1 MFGRGVTR
9 VRFPGR
15 QRCGG
20 TDGVVT
26 LRHWFVVIGSGLIMA
41 LNVLMFL
48 GGGLLLPPMAA
59 SLGVSLG
66 SVMVFTS
73 INALSGAVVMSTAG
87 SFLIR
92 RVGVRA
98 LILVCGVL
106 SGVSLYAISYVTSLP
121 ALYVGAFTAGCL
133 MPLAT
138 QMGGAVLVN
147 EWFVKR
153 RGTMLGIVMSTAS
166 LGGVVAGTVL
176 PPVVISGGWELGFRV
191 VGLTNLGVCL
201 LTGLFLVRG
210 RPAHVNLRAY
220 GALDDASQ
228 ADLGRSHGTASAAFA
243 SPQFIALTVGLVL
256 YSMLMAMQQ
265 QFPGLMR
272 EHGLSL
278 EAAGTLLALLSVAN
292 IAATLLFGALNDRIG
307 PLLSAALAWLLLI
320 VSLGLFVMA
329 NGYAAQAVA
338 ILVYSIPAIAT
349 PVITPIL
356 YRHTF
361 GDTHLVALL
370 GVGIA
375 TMPVGVAL
383 GAPLWGSVKDLL
395 GSYTPGL
402 VIAGGVTIVSFGL
415 IAYALITGP
424 KRRILRSKPEREP
437 IVSA

>member
-1 MFGRGVTR
+1 MT
-9 VRFPGR
+9 P
-15 QRCGG
+15 
-20 TDGVVT
+20 
-26 LRHWFVVIGSGLIMA
+26 RHWSVVIGSGLIMA

-48 GGGLLLPPMAA
+48 GGGLLLPPLAA
-59 SLGVSLG
+59 SLGVSLS

-73 INALSGAVVMSTAG
+73 INALSGAIVMSTAG
-87 SFLIR
+87 PFLIR
-92 RVGVRA
+92 RVGVRT
-98 LILVCGVL
+98 LILVCGVV
-106 SGVSLYAISYVTSLP
+106 SGVSLYAISYVSGLP
-121 ALYVGAFTAGCL
+121 ALYVGAFLAGCL

-138 QMGGAVLVN
+138 QMGGAVLIN

-176 PPVVISGGWELGFRV
+176 PPVVLSGGWELGFRV

-201 LTGLFLVRG
+201 VAGLFLVRG

-220 GALDDASQ
+220 GAYDDVAHG
-228 ADLGRSHGTASAAFA
+228 DVGRSHGTAAAAFA
-243 SPQFIALTVGLVL
+243 SPQFIALTIGLIL

-265 QFPGLMR
+265 QFPPLMS

-278 EAAGTLLALLSVAN
+278 EEAGTLLAVLSVAN
-292 IAATLLFGALNDRIG
+292 IAATLLYGALNDRFG
-307 PLLSAALAWLLLI
+307 PLASIVLACVLLI
-320 VSLGLFVMA
+320 ASLGLFVVS
-329 NGYAAQAVA
+329 NGFVPQGAA
-338 ILVYSIPAIAT
+338 ILVYSIPAIAS

-361 GDTHLVALL
+361 GDKHLVALL
-370 GVGIA
+370 GIGIA

-383 GAPLWGSVKDLL
+383 GAPLWGMVKDAL

-402 VIAGGVTIVSFGL
+402 GVAMGVTVVSFGL

-424 KRRILRSKPEREP
+424 KIFILRPRPEQEP
-437 IVSA
+437 IASA

>member
-1 MFGRGVTR
+1 M
-9 VRFPGR
+9 
-15 QRCGG
+15 
-20 TDGVVT
+20 T
-26 LRHWFVVIGSGLIMA
+26 LRHWSVVIGSGLIMA

-48 GGGLLLPPMAA
+48 GGGLLLPPLAA

-73 INALSGAVVMSTAG
+73 INALSGAIVMSTAG
-87 SFLIR
+87 PFLIR
-92 RVGVRA
+92 RVGVRT
-98 LILVCGVL
+98 LILVCGVV
-106 SGVSLYAISYVTSLP
+106 SGVSLYAISYVSGLP
-121 ALYVGAFTAGCL
+121 ALYVGAFLAGCL

-138 QMGGAVLVN
+138 QMGGAVLIN

-176 PPVVISGGWELGFRV
+176 PPVVLSGGWELGFRV

-201 LTGLFLVRG
+201 VAGLFLVRG
-210 RPAHVNLRAY
+210 RPSHVNLRAY
-220 GALDDASQ
+220 GAHDDVARG
-228 ADLGRSHGTASAAFA
+228 DVGRSRGTAAAAFA
-243 SPQFIALTVGLVL
+243 SPQFVALTVGLIL

-265 QFPGLMR
+265 QFPPLMR

-278 EAAGTLLALLSVAN
+278 EEAGTLLAVLSVAN
-292 IAATLLFGALNDRIG
+292 IAATLLYGALNDRFG
-307 PLLSAALAWLLLI
+307 PLASIVLACVLL
-320 VSLGLFVMA
+320 VASLGLFVVS
-329 NGYAAQAVA
+329 NGFVPQGSA
-338 ILVYSIPAIAT
+338 ILVYSIPAIAS

-361 GDTHLVALL
+361 GDKHLVALL
-370 GVGIA
+370 GIGIA

-383 GAPLWGSVKDLL
+383 GAPLWGMVQDAL

-402 VIAGGVTIVSFGL
+402 GVAMGVTVVSLGL

-424 KRRILRSKPEREP
+424 KIFIRRPRSEQEP

>member
-1 MFGRGVTR
+1 M
-9 VRFPGR
+9 
-15 QRCGG
+15 
-20 TDGVVT
+20 
-26 LRHWFVVIGSGLIMA
+26 
-41 LNVLMFL
+41 
-48 GGGLLLPPMAA
+48 
-59 SLGVSLG
+59 
-66 SVMVFTS
+66 
-73 INALSGAVVMSTAG
+73 
-87 SFLIR
+87 
-92 RVGVRA
+92 
-98 LILVCGVL
+98 
-106 SGVSLYAISYVTSLP
+106 
-121 ALYVGAFTAGCL
+121 
-133 MPLAT
+133 
-138 QMGGAVLVN
+138 
-147 EWFVKR
+147 
-153 RGTMLGIVMSTAS
+153 
-166 LGGVVAGTVL
+166 
-176 PPVVISGGWELGFRV
+176 
-191 VGLTNLGVCL
+191 
-201 LTGLFLVRG
+201 
-210 RPAHVNLRAY
+210 NLRAY
-220 GALDDASQ
+220 GALDDVSQ

>member
-1 MFGRGVTR
+1 M
-9 VRFPGR
+9 
-15 QRCGG
+15 
-20 TDGVVT
+20 T
-26 LRHWFVVIGSGLIMA
+26 LRHWLVVIGSGLIMA

-73 INALSGAVVMSTAG
+73 INALSGAIVMSTAG
-87 SFLIR
+87 PFLIR

-98 LILVCGVL
+98 LILICGVV
-106 SGVSLYAISYVTSLP
+106 SGVSLYAVSYVAGLP

-138 QMGGAVLVN
+138 QMGGAVLIN

-166 LGGVVAGTVL
+166 LGGVLAGTVL
-176 PPVVISGGWELGFRV
+176 PPVVISGGWQLGFRV

-201 LTGLFLVRG
+201 VAGLFLVRG
-210 RPAHVNLRAY
+210 RPSYVNLRAY
-220 GALDDASQ
+220 GAHDDSTHG
-228 ADLGRSHGTASAAFA
+228 DVGRSHGTAPEAFA
-243 SPQFIALTVGLVL
+243 SPQFIALTIGLIL
-256 YSMLMAMQQ
+256 FSMLMAMQQ
-265 QFPGLMR
+265 QFPALMR

-278 EAAGTLLALLSVAN
+278 EAAGTLLAVLSVAN
-292 IAATLLFGALNDRIG
+292 IAATLFFGALNDRIG
-307 PLLSAALAWLLLI
+307 PLLSAALAWVLLI
-320 VSLGLFVMA
+320 VSLGLFVMSS
-329 NGYAAQAVA
+329 GYLPQAAA
-338 ILVYSIPAIAT
+338 ILVYAIPAIAS

-361 GDTHLVALL
+361 GDKHLVALL

-383 GAPLWGSVKDLL
+383 GAPLWGIVKDSL
-395 GSYTPGL
+395 GSYTPGM
-402 VIAGGVTIVSFGL
+402 VVAMGITILSFAL
-415 IAYALITGP
+415 IAYALLTGP
-424 KRRILRSKPEREP
+424 KRWILRAKPEVEP
-437 IVSA
+437 LISA

>member
-1 MFGRGVTR
+1 M
-9 VRFPGR
+9 
-15 QRCGG
+15 
-20 TDGVVT
+20 T
-26 LRHWFVVIGSGLIMA
+26 LRHWLVVIGSGLIMA

-48 GGGLLLPPMAA
+48 GGGLLLPPLAA

-73 INALSGAVVMSTAG
+73 INALSGAILMSTAG
-87 SFLIR
+87 PFLIR

-98 LILVCGVL
+98 LILICGVL
-106 SGVSLYAISYVTSLP
+106 SGVSLYAISYVAGLP

-138 QMGGAVLVN
+138 QMGGAVLIN

-176 PPVVISGGWELGFRV
+176 PRMVISGGWQLGFRV

-201 LTGLFLVRG
+201 LTGLFLVRD
-210 RPAHVNLRAY
+210 RPSHVNLRAY
-220 GALDDASQ
+220 GAYDDVAHG
-228 ADLGRSHGTASAAFA
+228 DVGRSHATAAAAFA
-243 SPQFIALTVGLVL
+243 SPQFIALTIGLIVF
-256 YSMLMAMQQ
+256 STLMAMQQ
-265 QFPGLMR
+265 HFPPLMK

-278 EAAGTLLALLSVAN
+278 EAAGTLLAMLSVAN
-292 IAATLLFGALNDRIG
+292 IAATLLFGALNDRLG
-307 PLLSAALAWLLLI
+307 PVISMAVSGTLLV
-320 VSLGLFVMA
+320 VSLGLFVA
-329 NGYAAQAVA
+329 SSGYVPQAVA
-338 ILVYSIPAIAT
+338 ILVYSVPAIT
-349 PVITPIL
+349 SPIITPIL

-361 GDTHLVALL
+361 GDRHLVALL

-383 GAPLWGSVKDLL
+383 GAPLWGLVKDST
-395 GSYTPGL
+395 GSYTLGL
-402 VIAGGVTIVSFGL
+402 FVAMGLTVLSFGL

-424 KRRILRSKPEREP
+424 KRWILRSKPEQEP
-437 IVSA
+437 LASA

>member
-1 MFGRGVTR
+1 MT
-9 VRFPGR
+9 P
-15 QRCGG
+15 
-20 TDGVVT
+20 
-26 LRHWFVVIGSGLIMA
+26 RHWAVVIGSGLIMA

-48 GGGLLLPPMAA
+48 GGGLLLPPLAA

-73 INALSGAVVMSTAG
+73 INALSGAIVMSTAG
-87 SFLIR
+87 PFLIR
-92 RVGVRA
+92 RIGVRA
-98 LILVCGVL
+98 LILICGVL
-106 SGVSLYAISYVTSLP
+106 SGVSLYAISYVAGLP
-121 ALYVGAFTAGCL
+121 ALYVGAFIAGCL

-138 QMGGAVLVN
+138 QMGGAVLIN

-201 LTGLFLVRG
+201 VTGLFLVRE
-210 RPAHVNLRAY
+210 RPSRVNLSAY
-220 GALDDASQ
+220 GAHDDIAHGDVGGSN
-228 ADLGRSHGTASAAFA
+228 GTAAAAFA
-243 SPQFIALTVGLVL
+243 SPQFIALTIGLVL

-265 QFPGLMR
+265 QFPPLMK

-278 EAAGTLLALLSVAN
+278 EAAGTLLAMLSVAN

-307 PLLSAALAWLLLI
+307 PLKSSALAWVLLI
-320 VSLGLFVMA
+320 VSLGLFVA
-329 NGYAAQAVA
+329 SSGYAPQAVA

-361 GDTHLVALL
+361 GDKHLVALL
-370 GVGIA
+370 GIGIA

-383 GAPLWGSVKDLL
+383 GAPLWGIVKDAL

-402 VIAGGVTIVSFGL
+402 VVAMAVTVVSFGL

-424 KRRILRSKPEREP
+424 RRFILRSKSEQEP

>member
-1 MFGRGVTR
+1 M
-9 VRFPGR
+9 
-15 QRCGG
+15 
-20 TDGVVT
+20 T

-48 GGGLLLPPMAA
+48 GGGLLLPPLAA

-73 INALSGAVVMSTAG
+73 INALSGGIVMSAAG
-87 SFLIR
+87 PFLIR
-92 RVGVRA
+92 RIGVRK
-98 LILVCGVL
+98 LILITGVV
-106 SGVSLYAISYVTSLP
+106 SGVSLYAISYVAGLP
-121 ALYVGAFTAGCL
+121 LLYVGAFTAGCL

-138 QMGGAVLVN
+138 QMGGAVLIN

-176 PPVVISGGWELGFRV
+176 PPVVISGGWQLGFRV

-201 LTGLFLVRG
+201 LAGLFLVRE
-210 RPAHVNLRAY
+210 RPSHVNLRAY
-220 GALDDASQ
+220 GAHDDVAPVD
-228 ADLGRSHGTASAAFA
+228 AGRSHGTASAAFA
-243 SPQFIALTVGLVL
+243 SPQFIALTVGLIL
-256 YSMLMAMQQ
+256 FSMLMAMQQ
-265 QFPGLMR
+265 QFPGLME

-278 EAAGTLLALLSVAN
+278 EAAGTLLAMLSVSN

-307 PLLSAALAWLLLI
+307 PLKSAALAWLLLI
-320 VSLGLFVMA
+320 VSLGLFVA
-329 NGYAAQAVA
+329 SQGYAPQAVA

-349 PVITPIL
+349 PVMTPIL

-361 GDTHLVALL
+361 GDKHLVALL
-370 GVGIA
+370 GIGIA

-383 GAPLWGSVKDLL
+383 GAPLWGIVKDAL

-402 VIAGGVTIVSFGL
+402 VVAMGLTVLSFGL
-415 IAYALITGP
+415 IAYALVTGP
-424 KRRILRSKPEREP
+424 KRWILRSRPEQEQ
-437 IVSA
+437 VGSA